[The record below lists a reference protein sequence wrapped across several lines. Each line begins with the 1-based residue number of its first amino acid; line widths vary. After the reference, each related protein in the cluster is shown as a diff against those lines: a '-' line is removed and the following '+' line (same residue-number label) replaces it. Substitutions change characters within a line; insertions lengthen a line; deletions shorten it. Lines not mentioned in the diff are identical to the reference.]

1 MKRIYMALVLSI
13 CAGVPGVVSMARA
26 QSVAAASCATYKDAS
41 DGAQQA
47 LYMAYLQGY
56 ANASS
61 PDPRYTQSDAAL
73 ADDAKKIRDWCGK
86 NSKRTYGEAVSAIL
100 GSASSS
106 AAPAAAQAPP
116 PPQEPTSC
124 KVTATRGCPG
134 CAVTCNGGK
143 QATCRQGQDSG
154 IKDDQ
159 GNPECAM
166 QPWCYCGKK

>member
-1 MKRIYMALVLSI
+1 MKCIYLAIILSLY
-13 CAGVPGVVSMARA
+13 AGVPGVVPTARA
-26 QSVAAASCATYKDAS
+26 QSVAVASCANYKDAS

-56 ANASS
+56 ANARS
-61 PDPRYTQSDAAL
+61 PDPRYNQSDAAL

-116 PPQEPTSC
+116 PPTYC
-124 KVTATRGCPG
+124 KVSATRGCPG
-134 CAVTCNGGK
+134 CFVTCAGGR
-143 QATCRQGQDSG
+143 QAVCREPSDSPL
-154 IKDDQ
+154 KDDQ
-159 GNPECAM
+159 GNPECIVHA
-166 QPWCYCGKK
+166 WCYCKK